1 MTGGIGSRWGTRS
14 ESISW
19 SPAGPNLCRTSPCPD
34 ACLTRHGR
42 RTIERRP
49 SNPPPSTCCRSHAG
63 ACRLSGRRGTSMSIT
78 VFDTLAYAKK
88 PKAAGVPDAQAEAQA
103 EALASAIG
111 AELAT
116 KTDLNEAT
124 LKLEGKIT
132 LVHWMVGFNIAL
144 TVTLLLRVF

>member
-1 MTGGIGSRWGTRS
+1 
-14 ESISW
+14 
-19 SPAGPNLCRTSPCPD
+19 
-34 ACLTRHGR
+34 
-42 RTIERRP
+42 
-49 SNPPPSTCCRSHAG
+49 
-63 ACRLSGRRGTSMSIT
+63 MSAT

-88 PKAAGVPDAQAEAQA
+88 LKAAGVSEAQAEAQA

-116 KTDLNEAT
+116 KADVNEAA

-144 TVTLLLRVF
+144 TVTLLFKVFS

>member
-1 MTGGIGSRWGTRS
+1 LPTLRSSRPRACPTRK
-14 ESISW
+14 
-19 SPAGPNLCRTSPCPD
+19 PR
-34 ACLTRHGR
+34 
-42 RTIERRP
+42 RRP
-49 SNPPPSTCCRSHAG
+49 
-63 ACRLSGRRGTSMSIT
+63 
-78 VFDTLAYAKK
+78 
-88 PKAAGVPDAQAEAQA
+88 

-144 TVTLLLRVF
+144 TVTLLFKVFS